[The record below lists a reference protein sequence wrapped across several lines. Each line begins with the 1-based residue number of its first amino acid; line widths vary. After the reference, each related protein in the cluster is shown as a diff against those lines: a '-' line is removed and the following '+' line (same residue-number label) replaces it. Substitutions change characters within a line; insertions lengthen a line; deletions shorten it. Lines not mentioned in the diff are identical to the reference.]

1 MFLPTPHGSCIPW
14 SQVHTPPMCLLH
26 PRAKRVSSFPSLH
39 PKARKMPP
47 SPSHHPRVMIKASPP
62 SLI

>member
-1 MFLPTPHGSCIPW
+1 MDHASHGAKS
-14 SQVHTPPMCLLH
+14 TPPMGLLH

-39 PKARKMPP
+39 RKARKMPP

>member
-1 MFLPTPHGSCIPW
+1 
-14 SQVHTPPMCLLH
+14 MCLLH
-26 PRAKRVSSFPSLH
+26 LRAKRVSSFPSLH

-47 SPSHHPRVMIKASPP
+47 SPSHHPRLMIKAYPP

>member
-1 MFLPTPHGSCIPW
+1 MDHASYGAKS
-14 SQVHTPPMCLLH
+14 TPPMGLLH
-26 PRAKRVSSFPSLH
+26 PRAKRVSSFPSLQR
-39 PKARKMPP
+39 KARKMPP

>member
-1 MFLPTPHGSCIPW
+1 
-14 SQVHTPPMCLLH
+14 MCLLH

-39 PKARKMPP
+39 TKARKISP

>member
-1 MFLPTPHGSCIPW
+1 
-14 SQVHTPPMCLLH
+14 MCLLH
-26 PRAKRVSSFPSLH
+26 PRVKRVSSFPNLH

-47 SPSHHPRVMIKASPP
+47 SPSHHPTVMIKASPP

>member
-1 MFLPTPHGSCIPW
+1 MR
-14 SQVHTPPMCLLH
+14 LLH

-47 SPSHHPRVMIKASPP
+47 SPSHHPRVMIKVSPP